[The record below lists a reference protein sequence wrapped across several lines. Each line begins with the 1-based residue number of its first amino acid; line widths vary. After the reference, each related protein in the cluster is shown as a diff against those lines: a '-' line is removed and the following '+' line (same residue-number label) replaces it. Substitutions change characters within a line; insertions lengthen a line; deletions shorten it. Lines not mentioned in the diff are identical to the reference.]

1 MRPLD
6 TTPRRPRRRALKAAA
21 ASLAGVVA
29 YDLTQRRHAILRNF
43 PVVGHLRY
51 LLETF
56 GPELRQYIVTSNDE
70 ERPFSRD
77 QRRWVYASAKSQPST
92 FGFGS
97 DNEMESVGGM
107 LAIKHA
113 PFPVLPPHDGEPG
126 GFPYYAIPAGKVL
139 GAARGRRHAF
149 RPRSLVNVSS
159 MSYGAL
165 SGPAVRALNE
175 GCRLAGCLQGTGEGG
190 LSPHHRHGG
199 ELVFQI
205 GTGYFGC
212 RDRDGHF
219 SLERLQETI
228 VGAPVRAIEIKL
240 SQGAKPGLGGLL
252 PAAKVT
258 PEIAA
263 IRGVEAGHDCV
274 SPPGHSAFGS
284 ADELLDF
291 VEAIADATGL
301 PVGIKSAVGEQELWD
316 ELARLMAGG
325 GRGVDYVLIDGGEG
339 GTGAGPLA
347 FTDHVALP
355 FKLGFA
361 RVYAAFARA
370 GVAEDV
376 VFVGSGKLGFP
387 DAALFALALGCDM
400 VSVGREAM
408 MAIGC
413 IQAQRC
419 HTGRCPTGVATQN
432 PWLTRGLDPQLKAV
446 RHAAYVRAL
455 RGELLALAR
464 ACGVVHPALVDPG
477 RLEIVGE
484 RFTSTPLHEVFGYE
498 PGWAVPPPERRAE
511 LEALMHARPARRTV
525 GPQLGPVPGDG
536 TGGDVGRARE
546 LRSPAQPS
554 RFPPV
559 VS

>member
-6 TTPRRPRRRALKAAA
+6 VTPRRSRSRALTAAA
-21 ASLAGVVA
+21 AGLAGVA
-29 YDLTQRRHAILRNF
+29 GYDLLQRHHAILRNF
-43 PVVGHLRY
+43 PIVGHLRY

-77 QRRWVYASAKSQPST
+77 QRRWVYASAKREVNT

-97 DNEMESVGGM
+97 DNEMESVETM

-113 PFPVLPPHDGEPG
+113 PFPAPPPADGMPG
-126 GFPYYAIPAGKVL
+126 GYPDYEIPGGKVMG
-139 GAARGRRHAF
+139 GARRRRHAF
-149 RPRSLVNVSS
+149 RPRSLVNVSG
-159 MSYGAL
+159 MSFGAL
-165 SGPAVRALNE
+165 SGPAVQALNE
-175 GCRLAGCLQGTGEGG
+175 GCRLAGCMQNTGEGG
-190 LSPHHRHGG
+190 LSPHHLQGG

-212 RDRDGHF
+212 RDERGRF
-219 SLERLQETI
+219 SLPHLQETI
-228 VGAPVRAIEIKL
+228 AGAPVRALEIKL

-252 PAAKVT
+252 PGAKVT

-263 IRGVEAGHDCV
+263 IRGVEPGHDCV
-274 SPPGHSAFGS
+274 SPPGHSAFCNT
-284 ADELLDF
+284 DELLDF
-291 VEAIADATGL
+291 VETVAEATGL
-301 PVGIKSAVGEQELWD
+301 PVGIKSAVGEEAFWD
-316 ELARLMAGG
+316 ELAGAMARDR

-339 GTGAGPLA
+339 GTGAAPLA

-370 GVAEDV
+370 GIAEDV

-419 HTGRCPTGVATQN
+419 HTGRCPTGVATQS
-432 PWLTRGLDPQLKAV
+432 PWLSRGLDPALKSV
-446 RHAAYVRAL
+446 RHANYVRAL
-455 RGELLALAR
+455 RGELLALSR
-464 ACGVVHPALVDPG
+464 TCGAMHPALVDPG
-477 RLEIVGE
+477 RLEVITE
-484 RFTSTPLHEVFGYE
+484 RFNSAPLHEVFGYE
-498 PGWAVPPPERRAE
+498 PGWAVPSPARRAE
-511 LEALMHARPARRTV
+511 LAALTGGRAEWRLP
-525 GPQLGPVPGDG
+525 GPERGPIAGDG
-536 TGGDVGRARE
+536 TGGDGPTPPK
-546 LRSPAQPS
+546 PAQQPLV
-554 RFPPV
+554 PPV
-559 VS
+559 IS